1 MEKDTGADGRGF
13 TEHAADAALSQEA
26 APSQTERILAAIAQ
40 GAFFVVGLGYFLVPF
55 VLWII
60 MRRKSVFVAQHAK
73 QAWLSQ
79 CFVLL
84 SFALSCILG
93 VLLDNSNIAV
103 VLCFLVGIPWF
114 FGAVYAVVKA
124 LMGER
129 WHFPGLGWASA

>member
-1 MEKDTGADGRGF
+1 
-13 TEHAADAALSQEA
+13 
-26 APSQTERILAAIAQ
+26 
-40 GAFFVVGLGYFLVPF
+40 
-55 VLWII
+55 
-60 MRRKSVFVAQHAK
+60 MRRKSVFVAQNAK

-84 SFALSCILG
+84 SFALACILG

-124 LMGER
+124 LMGEP